1 MTRLAAPAITADL
14 VRRLV
19 AEQHP
24 RWAALPVTP
33 VPRSGWDNRT
43 FRLGDELLVRLP
55 SAAEYAEAVVK
66 EQRWLPVLAGHLPL
80 PIPAPVAAGA
90 PGRHFPWPWSV
101 YRWLPGESA
110 DAAPPAD
117 LTRLAVDLA
126 AFLAALQAVP
136 GPGPGP
142 GQHNWWR
149 GGPVDRYEHET
160 RHALEVLAG
169 EVDVTAAG
177 QVWQAA
183 VASTWGG
190 PDVWLHGDVA
200 PGNLLV
206 SGGALSAVIDFGTCG
221 WGDPACDLVIAWTFF
236 DGRSR
241 DAFRGAVDADAGTWA
256 RARGWALW
264 KALITMDRRRDD
276 AAASAAARRVLEA
289 VLADHA
295 AHG

>member
-1 MTRLAAPAITADL
+1 M
-14 VRRLV
+14 RRLV

-24 RWAALPVTP
+24 AWATLPVTP
-33 VPRSGWDNRT
+33 AARSGWDNRT

-55 SAAEYAEAVVK
+55 SAEWYIEAVAK
-66 EQRWLPVLAGHLPL
+66 EQRWLPVLAPHLPL
-80 PIPAPVAAGA
+80 PIPAPVAAGM
-90 PGRHFPWPWSV
+90 PGQGYPWPWSV
-101 YRWLPGESA
+101 YRWLPGASV

-126 AFLAALQAVP
+126 GFLNALRHAP
-136 GPGPGP
+136 GPGPAP

-149 GGPVDRYEHET
+149 GGPVGHYDDQT
-160 RHALEVLAG
+160 RHALDALAG
-169 EVDVTAAG
+169 EVDVRAATD
-177 QVWQAA
+177 VWEAA
-183 VASTWGG
+183 VTSAWDG

-206 SGGALSAVIDFGTCG
+206 RGGVLSAVIDFGTCG
-221 WGDPACDLVIAWTFF
+221 WGGPSCDLVIAWTVL

-241 DAFRGAVDADAGTWA
+241 EAFRAAVGADPTMWA

-264 KALITMDRRRDD
+264 KALITMDRQHDD
-276 AAASAAARRVLEA
+276 PGARAGARRVLEA

-295 AHG
+295 AHA